1 MKFEFVCPCFVRIAS
16 AGLRILLLA
25 GLTVPA
31 AARAADAI
39 GPRPAAKPAKTRP
52 ALRPGEIRED
62 DLSPMGLLARLAATG
77 RLERQLAAA
86 RARARGAGR
95 VPLVPG
101 GGPPP
106 ADDEFD
112 GPAGG
117 QAEVTI
123 AVDPTGLHVVIGFND
138 TRGFSLNPVSLSGF
152 AYSDDGGATF
162 TDGGQLPSVS
172 NGNIGATLFP
182 QVFGDPDIKFVAGGG
197 GCQFIYASI
206 MVKGL
211 GAGPAFTGT
220 AQTLSIHRSTDCG
233 HTWTGPFEI
242 TAATNPTGV
251 LAGSNARDAA
261 DKEFIDVDPDTGR
274 ALVSWT
280 NFTDVTVIP
289 GGAEIRTAFS
299 DNVMSSTPPTWSAG
313 VAVNAGAPFS
323 ESGSMPRFA
332 GNGSPNAYVVW
343 SQRGSSTVT
352 PYSAF
357 PYANQRFSRSID
369 NGATW
374 SAPITLGG
382 ADSYPIDY
390 IPGNDRV
397 HQFPGLAVDNS
408 TGPNQGS
415 VYVVWANNASQ
426 DGADVVFQRS
436 TNGGVSFSP
445 PLSLNGR
452 PGGDRAQW
460 FPYVSVDSTTGR
472 ISIMFYDQGISGSGD
487 VLETTWTYSDDGGGT
502 WSRPSPLSGRP
513 FHGGYGNDT
522 GQPNLGDYV
531 GCTAQSGTLFATW
544 AGTPPVVSFV
554 DGQPA
559 GSFTVPDFVFGR
571 RTAGRAALALGTI
584 TLTDSG
590 GNGFIDPAEIV
601 SFQLPL
607 RNMVTNA
614 ATAPV
619 TFTGVSATLSTSTPN
634 VTVLQGTRAYP
645 DIAPGATAT
654 NTLDFIVQPGA
665 AFVPGTKIDFA
676 LAVTA
681 AQGATTLLFTQNTGT
696 PVATTIFSENFNGTA
711 PGSLPVGW
719 GPIHQGGNNTV
730 PWTTNNAFAGT
741 SSNGLFHANA
751 NDGLSGNH
759 TRFERVATPNI
770 TIPASAEYVTLD
782 FDIAYDLEDAPDFNV
797 LAYDGATL
805 RITDFTAG
813 HTARAN
819 LVEAFA
825 ESITTGTSFHFPK
838 HLPRSNST
846 AYFQDMSVWSGD
858 SGGFKHVS
866 MRLPGMAGTTVQLRF
881 DFTQDSGGTCTD
893 ARPTHLSCGVLI
905 DNIVMKS
912 VTSAPPPAGADL
924 AIGMAAPSGAT
935 IGASVTYTLT
945 VANNGPSPAT
955 NAVVTDTLPSS
966 IAFVSCAS
974 TAGGVCGGTSAIPT
988 VTFASLASGASA
1000 TITLVGRV
1008 VCATP
1013 NGAVAANSASVAASS
1028 PSDPIGSNNAASANT
1043 SVTAP
1048 AAPVASNNGPL
1059 CAGGNLQLGA
1069 SLIAGATYAWTGP
1082 NGFSSGAQNPTIG
1095 PVTTAAAG
1103 TYTVVATLNGC
1114 ALAPAMTTAVVNA
1127 TPATPVIT
1135 APAAVPAGGTGRVA
1149 SVPAVAG
1156 SSFGW
1161 TIANGTITGG
1171 QGTNQITFTA
1181 GAAGTLTLGVTETNG
1196 AGCASASGSA
1206 NVSVVASGSAM
1217 LLYPLPPCRLL
1228 DTRNAAGPLG
1238 APPLAP
1244 AGAPDRAFAITGV
1257 CGIPSDAQAV
1267 SVNVTITRVQA
1278 SGELLLYRGDG
1289 SPTTATTI
1297 VFRPGV
1303 TRANNTLTQ
1312 LAIDGSGTFK
1322 VQNSS
1327 AGTLD
1332 FIVDV
1337 NGFYR

>member
-1 MKFEFVCPCFVRIAS
+1 MRTAFVGRGA
-16 AGLRILLLA
+16 AGLVAVVLVFAA
-25 GLTVPA
+25 GPA
-31 AARAADAI
+31 RSDKPAPARAL
-39 GPRPAAKPAKTRP
+39 AAKPAKTRP
-52 ALRPGEIRED
+52 ALRPGEILED
-62 DLSPMGLLARLAATG
+62 DLSPMGRLARLAATG

-123 AVDPTGLHVVIGFND
+123 AVDPTGQHVVIGFND
-138 TRGFSLNPVSLSGF
+138 TRGFSLNPVSISGF
-152 AYSDDGGATF
+152 AYSDDGGVTF

-172 NGNIGATLFP
+172 KGNIGATLFP
-182 QVFGDPDIKFVAGGG
+182 QVFGDPDVKFVAEGG
-197 GCQFIYASI
+197 GCQFIYSSI

-211 GAGPAFTGT
+211 GASPAFTGT
-220 AQTLSIHRSTDCG
+220 AQTISIHRSTDCG
-233 HTWTGPFEI
+233 HSWTGPFEI
-242 TAATNPTGV
+242 TAATNPTSV
-251 LAGSNARDAA
+251 LVDGNARDAA

-274 ALVSWT
+274 VLVSWT
-280 NFTDVTVIP
+280 NFTDITVIP
-289 GGAEIRTAFS
+289 GGTEIRTAYS
-299 DNVMSSTPPTWSAG
+299 DNVMSATPPTWSAG
-313 VAVNAGAPFS
+313 VVLNSGAAFS

-332 GNGSPNAYVVW
+332 GNGSANAYVVW
-343 SQRGSSTVT
+343 NQDGSSTVT
-352 PYSAF
+352 PYSGF
-357 PYANQRFSRSID
+357 PYTNQRFSRSIN
-369 NGATW
+369 NGAAW

-382 ADSYPIDY
+382 PDSFPIDY
-390 IPGNDRV
+390 ILGNDRV
-397 HQFPGLAVDNS
+397 HQLPGLAVDNS
-408 TGPNQGS
+408 SGPNQGN

-436 TNGGVSFSP
+436 TNGGVSFSSP
-445 PLSLNGR
+445 VSLNGR
-452 PGGDRAQW
+452 PGVDRAQW
-460 FPYVSVDSTTGR
+460 FPYVAVDSTTSR
-472 ISIMFYDQGISGSGD
+472 ISVMFYDQGISGSGD
-487 VLETTWTYSDDGGGT
+487 VLETTWTYSDDGGVT
-502 WSRPSPLSGRP
+502 WSRPSPLTGRP

-522 GQPNLGDYV
+522 GQPNLGDYI
-531 GCTAQSGTLFATW
+531 GCTARSGALFATW

-554 DGQPA
+554 DGQPTS
-559 GSFTVPDFVFGR
+559 SFTVPDFVFGR
-571 RTAGRAALALGTI
+571 RTAGNAAIALGTV

-590 GNGFIDPAEIV
+590 GNGFIDPAETV

-619 TFTGVSATLSTSTPN
+619 TFTSVSATVTTSTPN

-654 NTLDFIVQPGA
+654 NALAFTVQVGA
-665 AFVPGTKIDFA
+665 GFVPGTRIDFT

-696 PVATTIFSENFNGTA
+696 PVAATIFSENFDGTA
-711 PGSLPVGW
+711 PGSLPPGW
-719 GPIHQGGNNTV
+719 VATHAGGNNTV

-741 SSNGLFHANA
+741 SSNGLFHINA
-751 NDGLSGNH
+751 NDGLSRDH

-770 TIPASAEYVTLD
+770 TIPANAEYVTLD

-813 HTARAN
+813 HFARAN

-838 HLPRSNST
+838 HLPRSSSA

-893 ARPTHLSCGVLI
+893 VRPTHTTCGVLI

-912 VTSAPPPAGADL
+912 VTSALPAPGADL
-924 AIGMAAPSGAT
+924 ALGMAAPSGAA

-945 VANNGPSPAT
+945 VTNNGPSPAT
-955 NAVVTDTLPSS
+955 NAVVTDALPSS
-966 IAFVSCAS
+966 IAFSSCAS
-974 TAGGVCGGTSAIPT
+974 TGGGACGGTSAVPR
-988 VTFASLASGASA
+988 VTFASLASGSSA
-1000 TITLVGRV
+1000 TITLTGRV

-1013 NGAVAANSASVAASS
+1013 NGAIATNNASVAASS
-1028 PSDPIGSNNAASANT
+1028 PSDPVGGNNAASAST
-1043 SVTAP
+1043 TVTAP
-1048 AAPVASNNGPL
+1048 AAPVIS
-1059 CAGGNLQLGA
+1059 
-1069 SLIAGATYAWTGP
+1069 
-1082 NGFSSGAQNPTIG
+1082 
-1095 PVTTAAAG
+1095 V
-1103 TYTVVATLNGC
+1103 
-1114 ALAPAMTTAVVNA
+1114 
-1127 TPATPVIT
+1127 
-1135 APAAVPAGGTGRVA
+1135 PAAVPAGGTGRVA

-1156 SSFGW
+1156 SSFTW
-1161 TIANGTITGG
+1161 TIANGTITSG

-1181 GAAGTLTLGVTETNG
+1181 GVMGTLTLGVTETNST
-1196 AGCASASGSA
+1196 GCASAPGSA
-1206 NVSVVASGSAM
+1206 NVSVIAPESAM
-1217 LLYPLPPCRLL
+1217 LLYPLTPCRLL

-1244 AGAPDRAFAITGV
+1244 SGSLDRAFAITGV
-1257 CGIPSDAQAV
+1257 CGIPSDARAV
-1267 SVNVTITRVQA
+1267 SVNVTVTNVQA
-1278 SGELLLYRGDG
+1278 SGTLLLYRGDG
-1289 SPTTATTI
+1289 SPTTASTI
-1297 VFRPGV
+1297 SFRPGV
-1303 TRANNTLTQ
+1303 TRASNTQTQ
-1312 LAIDGSGTFK
+1312 LALDGSGTFR